1 MPRRPALLTQAD
13 VRRVV
18 KGAWQAGAAE
28 VVVQP
33 DGKILVRRKPSTEES
48 DPALEEKGEIVL

>member
-1 MPRRPALLTQAD
+1 MPRRPALLTQAE

-33 DGKILVRRKPSTEES
+33 DGKILVRKQPSTAEE
-48 DPALEEKGEIVL
+48 PTLEEKGEIVL